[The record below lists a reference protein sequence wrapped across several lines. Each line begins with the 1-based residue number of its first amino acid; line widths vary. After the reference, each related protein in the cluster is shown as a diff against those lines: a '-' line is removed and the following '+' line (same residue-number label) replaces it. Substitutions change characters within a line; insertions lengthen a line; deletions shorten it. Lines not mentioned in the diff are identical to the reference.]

1 MRRYGRFKALHQLL
15 QIEYPEVQLPP
26 LPQATW
32 GRSFNPRYIEQ
43 KRSDLELYL
52 NRVFIIF
59 TIFILYNKVVITI
72 KREWNDGMSRRC

>member
-59 TIFILYNKVVITI
+59 TNFILYNKVVITI

>member
-52 NRVFIIF
+52 NRVYF
-59 TIFILYNKVVITI
+59 FILFVK
-72 KREWNDGMSRRC
+72 